1 MMMMLKKE
9 INKFQLR
16 KIALCIR
23 KRRSRA
29 CAALG
34 TRIPAR
40 FARSDKRWKRVKLQV
55 AVDLGGNLFLEPIGL
70 LVLLYIVNQT
80 KTGFNGQLEPTRC

>member
-40 FARSDKRWKRVKLQV
+40 FARSDKKVETCKTSSCSGSWR
-55 AVDLGGNLFLEPIGL
+55 EPISGAYWAPD
-70 LVLLYIVNQT
+70 LVVYRQPNENWI
-80 KTGFNGQLEPTRC
+80 